1 MATKIIHKKS
11 SVAASIPSA
20 GDLAPGELALN
31 LADQKIYSKT
41 TAGTIIEMAPQGG
54 GAATSTITET
64 CKNVSGGSLAI
75 GTPVYASGTAG
86 NSIEVQA
93 ARADTAGSMPA
104 IGVLAG
110 TLADEAEGT
119 LVLTGFI
126 QGINTSSFS
135 EGDTLYVAATGGLT
149 TTPPAGS
156 GNLIQNIG
164 KVVKVHL
171 NSGSIMVT
179 GAGRANATPNLDDGD
194 IFIGNSSNQATTASL
209 TTEVQ
214 NIGDSRYV
222 NSTGDTMTGNLSFGD
237 SDKAI
242 FGAGSDLQI
251 YHDGNN
257 SYVSEQG
264 QGVLYIQGSNNVQ
277 IESATGENM
286 AVFLADNA
294 VELYYDNSKKLATTS
309 TGIDVTGRID
319 ADEFIVVSGSNPR
332 LQVQDTDGTNQFS
345 FLQQQGSDVF
355 LRARNDTVDGRIVF
369 AGYGGASTTN
379 RLDINSAGDVRFWDE
394 TGASAKLVWDT
405 SEEAL
410 EFGDNV
416 KATFG
421 VGADLK
427 IYHDGSNSYI
437 DDTAGTG
444 DLIIKAN
451 NFKVRSTSDE
461 NYINANSNGAL
472 SLFYD
477 NAAKLSTTSAG
488 IDVTGTVTMDGATT
502 SANINFGDD
511 DKAVFGAGS
520 DLEIF
525 HQTSNGNSIIR
536 ESGGGD
542 LSIQTNG
549 SEINFYD
556 TTNANTMA
564 QFITGG
570 GVILRHNGSLR
581 FSTTGTGIN
590 VTGTVN
596 ANSVDLGS
604 FVVTET
610 NGHLYFSV
618 NGVNKMKLDSSGNLQ
633 VVGNVDSNATIT

>member
-1 MATKIIHKKS
+1 
-11 SVAASIPSA
+11 
-20 GDLAPGELALN
+20 
-31 LADQKIYSKT
+31 
-41 TAGTIIEMAPQGG
+41 
-54 GAATSTITET
+54 
-64 CKNVSGGSLAI
+64 
-75 GTPVYASGTAG
+75 
-86 NSIEVQA
+86 
-93 ARADTAGSMPA
+93 
-104 IGVLAG
+104 
-110 TLADEAEGT
+110 
-119 LVLTGFI
+119 
-126 QGINTSSFS
+126 
-135 EGDTLYVAATGGLT
+135 
-149 TTPPAGS
+149 
-156 GNLIQNIG
+156 
-164 KVVKVHL
+164 
-171 NSGSIMVT
+171 MVT

-319 ADEFIVVSGSNPR
+319 ADEFIVVAGSNPR

-477 NAAKLSTTSAG
+477 NAAKLSTTATG
-488 IDVTGTVTMDGATT
+488 IDVTGAVVADGLTVDHFAPTILLLENDTTNLDSRIQQNGGLFKIQNVDDSGSFLKNRMILDQATGNISFYEDTGTTAKLTWDASNESLGIGMSTPSSTFAVDSTKPFRISSSAPNVNFVETDASNQSWAAGSYGGTFAVRDITGSGYPLQIEAGTADNTLYLDNSNRVGIGTNSPTEKLDVNGTAKATT
-502 SANINFGDD
+502 FE
-511 DKAVFGAGS
+511 V
-520 DLEIF
+520 
-525 HQTSNGNSIIR
+525 NGWTIT
-536 ESGGGD
+536 ESGGS
-542 LSIQTNG
+542 LY
-549 SEINFYD
+549 F
-556 TTNANTMA
+556 A
-564 QFITGG
+564 TGG
-570 GVILRHNGSLR
+570 
-581 FSTTGTGIN
+581 T
-590 VTGTVN
+590 
-596 ANSVDLGS
+596 
-604 FVVTET
+604 
-610 NGHLYFSV
+610 
-618 NGVNKMKLDSSGNLQ
+618 NKMKLDASGNLD
-633 VVGNVDSNATIT
+633 VVGSVNSNATIT